1 MKKTTIFQIRY
12 QTVHRHLVPLQ
23 PKHQI
28 WIPYWMKL
36 MMSLKLMPKNSCRVL
51 SKKVDSNSNQS
62 LRANTELLNGKGPS
76 AFYEH
81 LLSNLHMGLDSEYCV
96 LSVHTHKS
104 RLHTAS

>member
-1 MKKTTIFQIRY
+1 GVQTCALPIFKEQKWHKNSHDNHVSSMKKTTIFQIRY

-62 LRANTELLNGKGPS
+62 LRANTELLTGKGPY
-76 AFYEH
+76 AF
-81 LLSNLHMGLDSEYCV
+81 
-96 LSVHTHKS
+96 
-104 RLHTAS
+104 